1 MRADARLLIIEILDV
16 RKREVGRAAGLPR
29 ISLLPVVGGKAAYHR
44 QKICLWGRL
53 HLPHAPF
60 AYVLIYSGALYAMNR
75 IDRLFG
81 ILLLL
86 QRKRR
91 VRAEDLARTYEISE
105 RTIYRDMLA
114 LQEIGVP
121 IVSLPGVGYELVEGY
136 YLPPLL
142 FSPSE
147 ASALFLSARMLM
159 AHTSGHLSAD
169 AESALSKIAVVLPG
183 RMRQEAEHL
192 AETIEFVIP
201 PVRFDTNDARLATF
215 QQAIRERRVVR
226 LRYHSYNR
234 DQTTERDIEPDYLT
248 YSNGTWYI
256 NGYCRLRDDMRAF
269 RFDRIERLELLADTF
284 VPRAPQIA
292 QRDMIDAHV
301 RFEATAIRWVRER
314 QHYAFQNDAPASD
327 GQGIVM
333 LYRVHR
339 IAELLPW
346 LLSWGA
352 AAQALDPPELRDA
365 IRAEVTKVLNFLT

>member
-1 MRADARLLIIEILDV
+1 
-16 RKREVGRAAGLPR
+16 
-29 ISLLPVVGGKAAYHR
+29 
-44 QKICLWGRL
+44 
-53 HLPHAPF
+53 
-60 AYVLIYSGALYAMNR
+60 MNR

-169 AESALSKIAVVLPG
+169 AESALAKIAVVLPG
-183 RMRQEAEHL
+183 RMRQEAERL
-192 AETIEFVIP
+192 AETIEFVMP
-201 PVRFDTNDARLATF
+201 PVRFDTDDAHLATF
-215 QQAIRERRVVR
+215 QQAIRERRVVQ

-248 YSNGTWYI
+248 YSNGTWYV
-256 NGYCRLRDDMRAF
+256 NGYCRLRNDLRAF
-269 RFDRIERLELLADTF
+269 RFDRIERLKLLPDTF

-292 QRDMIDAHV
+292 QR
-301 RFEATAIRWVRER
+301 T
-314 QHYAFQNDAPASD
+314 
-327 GQGIVM
+327 
-333 LYRVHR
+333 
-339 IAELLPW
+339 
-346 LLSWGA
+346 
-352 AAQALDPPELRDA
+352 
-365 IRAEVTKVLNFLT
+365 